1 MKEKEQITTSLQE
14 DTIINNIEQT
24 ILYADTSSYKKLYE
38 EDTCATMIE
47 EEEGYIGTPR
57 PYNNN
62 YSNSLFAFLIFA
74 LFIISTA
81 IGRKKFSVRRLLNN
95 REESKEEVNH
105 TIIDLIITILL
116 CIITMITSAIT
127 MLWYISLNN
136 ETLLPILPFKEI
148 MLTTS
153 GIATLFIIQEIV
165 LWLIGEVFFTH
176 KEAKLFCKENVEFYT
191 IISLILTPTIIA
203 SAYIYWHANVF
214 IITALILICLMR
226 IIYILRNIK
235 NFKHDISTTCY
246 IILYLCT
253 VEIVPLFILYK
264 WALNN

>member
-165 LWLIGEVFFTH
+165 L
-176 KEAKLFCKENVEFYT
+176 
-191 IISLILTPTIIA
+191 
-203 SAYIYWHANVF
+203 
-214 IITALILICLMR
+214 
-226 IIYILRNIK
+226 
-235 NFKHDISTTCY
+235 
-246 IILYLCT
+246 
-253 VEIVPLFILYK
+253 
-264 WALNN
+264 